1 MSSDRKGR
9 PAHDVLGVQ
18 AQEIAGRAR
27 RQGGE
32 VGRSRVR
39 QLEIMLLLAVQSGL
53 AAALSW
59 VIAHELLHRS
69 APVFAPSA
77 AVGTIVAALGQR
89 ARRTFELM
97 VGVGLGLLTSDLLI
111 LAIGFGPWQ
120 IGLVVTL
127 AIIVALLLTGRSGA
141 LVAHAGGTAVLI
153 ATLSP
158 TTRDL
163 EMPRILDAV
172 VGGVV
177 GLAVVGLL
185 LPVNPMRVLDHTA
198 APVTETLSAQLRQV
212 AQALRQRDPNLA
224 RHALDRLRGVGP
236 DLDRLHEALSGA
248 DEVVI
253 LAPARWRRRHD
264 VERYKRGMQHFE
276 RVAIESQEL
285 ARWATTSLEYDEPV
299 PKQLATAVERLADGL
314 RLLRQDVRKGKAPEQ
329 TQQAALDIG
338 RLAGQADAEGLR
350 PYSAAMVTQLRTA
363 ASDLL
368 RASGYEPERANSLVR
383 GAAQEGFGQAGANPA

>member
-1 MSSDRKGR
+1 MSSDREGR

-18 AQEIAGRAR
+18 AQEIAERAR

-59 VIAHELLHRS
+59 VIAHELLDRP

-97 VGVGLGLLTSDLLI
+97 LGVGLGLLTSDLLI

-127 AIIVALLLTGRSGA
+127 AITVALLLTGRSGA

-163 EMPRILDAV
+163 ELPRILDAV
-172 VGGVV
+172 VGSAV
-177 GLAVVGLL
+177 GLGVVGLL

-198 APVTETLSAQLRQV
+198 EPVTERLCAQLRQV
-212 AQALRQRDPNLA
+212 AQALRQRDANLA
-224 RHALDRLRGVGP
+224 RGALDRLRRGVGP

-248 DEVVI
+248 DEVVT
-253 LAPARWRRRHD
+253 LAPARWRRRRD

-285 ARWATTSLEYDEPV
+285 ARWATTSLEYDEQV
-299 PKQLATAVERLADGL
+299 PEELATAVERLAEGL
-314 RLLRQDVRKGKAPEQ
+314 RVLRDDVRKGEDPER
-329 TQQAALDIG
+329 TRQAALDIG
-338 RLAGQADAEGLR
+338 RLAGQARAKGLQ

-368 RASGYEPERANSLVR
+368 RARGFEPERANRLVR
-383 GAAQEGFGQAGANPA
+383 EAAQDGFGANPA